1 MISKLTSDKVKERA
15 DIVEVVG
22 DYVPLKKKGQ
32 NMWACCPF
40 HGEKSPSFS
49 VSPSKQI
56 YKCFGCGKAGDSIQ
70 FVMDIEGVGFQEA
83 IRHLAGKYGIEVEE
97 DEARTPEQNLEQ
109 NERESLFIALNFAK
123 DFFCKKISRLKRGG
137 RLVLAISKKGDLTRR
152 SSKSLIWAMLWMAG
166 IIF

>member
-1 MISKLTSDKVKERA
+1 MSISKLTSDKVKERA

-49 VSPSKQI
+49 VSPAKQI
-56 YKCFGCGKAGDSIQ
+56 YKCFGCGKAGDPIQ

-83 IRHLAGKYGIEVEE
+83 VTL
-97 DEARTPEQNLEQ
+97 PENME
-109 NERESLFIALNFAK
+109 
-123 DFFCKKISRLKRGG
+123 
-137 RLVLAISKKGDLTRR
+137 
-152 SSKSLIWAMLWMAG
+152 
-166 IIF
+166 